1 MQSGIWPQEW
11 SETEIAY
18 FAGLFDGE
26 GCIGIYKHPRSG
38 FSYKLTLSNTDPRPL
53 IRAHQIF
60 GGHLRKSTRAG
71 QGTHQRDIWRW
82 EPDGRRSSRFLMA
95 IYPHLIIKK
104 EQASIFLR
112 IIESVKTGG
121 RRRSP
126 EHVAAVVAA
135 AADLRRLKREE
146 V

>member
-53 IRAHQIF
+53 IRAH
-60 GGHLRKSTRAG
+60 
-71 QGTHQRDIWRW
+71 
-82 EPDGRRSSRFLMA
+82 
-95 IYPHLIIKK
+95 
-104 EQASIFLR
+104 
-112 IIESVKTGG
+112 
-121 RRRSP
+121 
-126 EHVAAVVAA
+126 
-135 AADLRRLKREE
+135 
-146 V
+146 